1 MQVKIWSAV
10 EQGVNLAFVEIN
22 NFIPAEKVQAAKFGV
37 LKLNLGGAFAGLASG
52 TTPAVN
58 FALEPIYITIDP
70 NNSPEV
76 KYQRTF
82 KKTAEMSEPAYAAK
96 IFCDLNLQKIT
107 DAVTEWKSLS
117 DEFIVSYNTT
127 L

>member
-10 EQGVNLAFVEIN
+10 EQGVNIAYVEIN
-22 NFIPAEKVQAAKFGV
+22 NYTPNEKVQAAKFGN
-37 LKLNLGGAFAGLASG
+37 LKINLGGAFAGPASG
-52 TTPAVN
+52 TTPAIN

-76 KYQRTF
+76 KYQRVF
-82 KKTAEMSEPAYAAK
+82 KQSAEMPEPAYAAK
-96 IFCDLNLQKIT
+96 IFCDTNLQKIT
-107 DAVTEWKSLS
+107 DDVTNWKSIT
-117 DEFIVSYNTT
+117 DEFIVNYNTV